1 MSATLIP
8 AALGM
13 MTGLT
18 LIVAIGAQNAYL
30 LRLGIAERAGVV
42 LPAVVICAA
51 SDAVLI
57 LAGVLGV
64 GAVVESAPIA
74 LTVIRVLGSAFLFW
88 YGLTAARRALRP
100 SGEALEAAGPA
111 RAGGMRRVVLTMLA
125 LTWLN
130 PHVYLDT
137 VILLG
142 SIANG
147 QPTGRWWWVAGAMTA
162 SVVWFSALG
171 FGARFLRPVFSR
183 PVAWRV
189 LDGII
194 ALVMVALGCRIALGV

>member
-1 MSATLIP
+1 MP
-8 AALGM
+8 AVLGL

-30 LRLGIAERAGVV
+30 LRLGIAERSGVV
-42 LPAVVICAA
+42 APAVVICAV

-64 GAVVESAPIA
+64 GAVVQSAPVA

-100 SGEALEAAGPA
+100 SGEVLEVAESGSPA
-111 RAGGMRRVVLTMLA
+111 RVGRVVVTMLA

-147 QPTGRWWWVAGAMTA
+147 QSVGRWWWVAGAILA
-162 SVVWFSALG
+162 SVLWFGALG
-171 FGARFLRPVFSR
+171 FGARLLRPVFSR
-183 PVAWRV
+183 PMAWRI

-194 ALVMVALGCRIALGV
+194 AVVMVMIGVRIALGV